1 MAMARNCLGRRVVP
15 VQDGIPGQSIYSTR
29 VEPLGILILCL
40 SIYCHSLSAL
50 SLSFSHTTL
59 SRVHATAVRPTQTV
73 PSR

>member
-50 SLSFSHTTL
+50 SFTHNVIARARYSCTPYPNG
-59 SRVHATAVRPTQTV
+59 A
-73 PSR
+73 